1 MKKFSLFCS
10 TILAGFLLIQGV
22 YAQEPG
28 KDFFAGRRI
37 ELGKRLENSALLLA
51 SGISFPMRNS
61 DMPFKQE
68 DNFYYLTGYKNP
80 DVLALFSNIDSKKF
94 ILFIK
99 KRAFRTMSGTP
110 QRDFIKEA
118 IAESGADT
126 AYYTE
131 DFEKVITRLL
141 PSFNNLFAR
150 RTDIDLYNTL
160 SKIIEKSGGQKKIN
174 DPVQI
179 LSEMRMIKTKEE
191 VGYLRKAAEI
201 TTLAQIEAMK
211 AAKPGLNERFIE
223 AVIDFVYKTNG
234 ASGIGFPSILG
245 SGANSLVL
253 HYQDNNQE
261 MKNGTVMVMD
271 IGAAYNGYSADIT
284 RTIPING
291 KFTNEQKDIYNAVL
305 RAQKTAAKVFG
316 PGTLPRTIEDTVA
329 TMLRAELYKLGLVTD
344 PNTKWQHRIWYTHGC
359 SHSIGLDV
367 HDATPSSYQK
377 TGMKPNMV
385 FTLEPGLYISE
396 ASLENNRM
404 FRYPNVS
411 DAELKEFIEK
421 VRPIAKKYHNIGV
434 RIEDDILITEKG
446 NEIITAGCPKEIAE
460 IEKIMA
466 QKSRFVD

>member
-10 TILAGFLLIQGV
+10 TILAVFLFIQSV

-28 KDFFAGRRI
+28 KEFFAGRRT
-37 ELGKRLENSALLLA
+37 ELGKRLENSALIIA
-51 SGISFPMRNS
+51 SGISSPARNS
-61 DMPFKQE
+61 DAPFKQE

-80 DVLALFSNIDSKKF
+80 DVIALFSNLESKKYV
-94 ILFIK
+94 IFIK
-99 KRAFRTMSGTP
+99 KRVFRTMPGGP
-110 QRDFIKEA
+110 ARDMLKEA
-118 IAESGADT
+118 IAETGADT

-131 DFEKVITRLL
+131 DLEKVITRLM
-141 PSFNNLFAR
+141 PNFKSIYTR
-150 RTDIDLYNTL
+150 RADREVFDIVGKVNSAAS
-160 SKIIEKSGGQKKIN
+160 SKLNIV
-174 DPVQI
+174 DPTQ
-179 LSEMRMIKTKEE
+179 LLAEMRMIKTPEE
-191 VGYLRKAAEI
+191 ISYLKKAANI
-201 TTLAQIEAMK
+201 TTLAHIEAMK
-211 AAKPGLNERFIE
+211 AAKPGLNERIIE
-223 AVIDFVYKTNG
+223 AVIDFVYKTNW

-245 SGANSLVL
+245 SGPNSLVL
-253 HYQDNNQE
+253 HYQDNDQE
-261 MKNGTVMVMD
+261 MKEGTVMVMD

-305 RAQKTAAKVFG
+305 RTQKTAAKVFG

-329 TMLRAELYKLGLVTD
+329 TLLRAELYKLGLVTD

-367 HDATPSSYQK
+367 HDLTPSSYQR

-396 ASLENNRM
+396 ASLDGNRM

-411 DAELKEFIEK
+411 EKEFNEFIEK
-421 VRPIAKKYHNIGV
+421 VRPIARKYNNIGI

-446 NEIITAGCPKEIAE
+446 SEIISAACPKEIAE
-460 IEKIMA
+460 IEKVMA

>member
-10 TILAGFLLIQGV
+10 TILAVFLLIQDIN
-22 YAQEPG
+22 AQTPG

-37 ELGKRLENSALLLA
+37 ELNKRLEGSAMILA
-51 SGISFPMRNS
+51 AGVSLPMRNS

-80 DVLALFSNIDSKKF
+80 DVFALFSNFESKKYV
-94 ILFIK
+94 LFIK
-99 KRAFRTMSGTP
+99 KRTFRSMPGTP

-131 DFEKVITRLL
+131 DLEKVIARLL
-141 PSFNNLFAR
+141 PYFNSLYAR
-150 RTDIDLYNTL
+150 RTDSEVYNTL
-160 SKIIEKSGGQKKIN
+160 SKLAEGTGGKIKIN
-174 DPVQI
+174 DPIQL
-179 LSEMRMIKTKEE
+179 LSEMRMIKTPEE
-191 VGYLRKAAEI
+191 IGYLRKAADI
-201 TTLAQIEAMK
+201 TTLAHIEAMK
-211 AAKPGLNERFIE
+211 ATQPGMNERFIE
-223 AVIDFVYKTNG
+223 AVIDFVYKTNW

-253 HYQDNNQE
+253 HYQENDKE

-284 RTIPING
+284 RTIPVNG

-329 TMLRAELYKLGLVTD
+329 TMLREELYKLGLVTD
-344 PNTKWQHRIWYTHGC
+344 RNSKWQHRIWYTHGC

-396 ASLENNRM
+396 ASLDNARM

-411 DAELKEFIEK
+411 ESEVKEFIEK
-421 VRPIAKKYHNIGV
+421 VRPMAKKYHNIGV

-446 NEIITAGCPKEIAE
+446 SEIITAGCPKEIAE
-460 IEKIMA
+460 IEKVMA
-466 QKSRFVD
+466 RKSRFVD